1 MYLIFDTET
10 TGLPLNWKAP
20 LTDFDNWPRCVQ
32 LAWQI
37 HDVEGKLVDVKNYI
51 IQPDGYEIPYNASK
65 IHGISTDLA
74 KDKGIPLLEVLKYF
88 IKDVQKSK
96 LVIGHNILFDNN
108 IIGSE
113 LLRMKMTNILSDFP
127 CIDTKDISTNYCA
140 IPGGKGGKYKWPTL
154 SELHIKLFGEDF
166 LQAHNASADVQAT
179 ARCFL
184 ELIRLEIIPFEKVM
198 LNKKQ
203 FMNFKLHNNSIIDP
217 IDLKFDSY
225 IAPVELENTNK
236 IKK

>member
-88 IKDVQKSK
+88 IKDVQNSK
-96 LVIGHNILFDNN
+96 LVIGHNILFDNIN
-108 IIGSE
+108 PKQLQQQ
-113 LLRMKMTNILSDFP
+113 LLMLIL
-127 CIDTKDISTNYCA
+127 
-140 IPGGKGGKYKWPTL
+140 L
-154 SELHIKLFGEDF
+154 LLH
-166 LQAHNASADVQAT
+166 
-179 ARCFL
+179 
-184 ELIRLEIIPFEKVM
+184 LI
-198 LNKKQ
+198 
-203 FMNFKLHNNSIIDP
+203 
-217 IDLKFDSY
+217 Y
-225 IAPVELENTNK
+225 
-236 IKK
+236 